1 MRASLLLPILDAG
14 EYAVRE
20 RGSVREGKMSGW
32 NIRCAGRYEARTKER
47 EHPCCLPLSCGGDAG
62 RIMWLGVEE
71 SLVFTA
77 LVPTTAF
84 TGGNPAG

>member
-1 MRASLLLPILDAG
+1 MLSHAG
-14 EYAVRE
+14 EYAGRE
-20 RGSVREGKMSGW
+20 RGDVREGKIGGW
-32 NIRCAGRYEARTKER
+32 TASWISRYEARTKER

-62 RIMWLGVEE
+62 RIMWLGVEA